1 MILCFSGTGNSL
13 ALAKTMAEA
22 LGDELFFAPDAI
34 KAGEQPCFSSEKP
47 YVFVCPAYGWRIPRV
62 FESFLRDCRFDGN
75 PRAYFVL
82 SCGSDIGAAR
92 KYARAFAEE

>member
-34 KAGEQPCFSSEKP
+34 KAGERPCFSS
-47 YVFVCPAYGWRIPRV
+47 
-62 FESFLRDCRFDGN
+62 
-75 PRAYFVL
+75 
-82 SCGSDIGAAR
+82 
-92 KYARAFAEE
+92 